1 MVASSSSSSRNGLGG
16 HLRSVGCTRGANHVA
31 LLVGLVVWTTGFLV
45 VGHRGLQSP
54 MDYYVTAADVVY
66 DSSPT
71 KKQTTDPHQSHIS
84 ILPLLPWE
92 EETITNQN
100 IQESSA
106 PQNIPKYCALGSISY
121 LGKLTRIKNC
131 GGGKSTYDRVQQRV
145 REWLPEDGVCD
156 TCRILDIMAE
166 KNLTLS
172 FWGDSVQVR
181 TCLYSVNSSTLA
193 RICL

>member
-1 MVASSSSSSRNGLGG
+1 
-16 HLRSVGCTRGANHVA
+16 
-31 LLVGLVVWTTGFLV
+31 
-45 VGHRGLQSP
+45 LQSP
-54 MDYYVTAADVVY
+54 RDFYATAEDGYNDSSSTKKQTNDPHNSHISILPLYATAADVY
-66 DSSPT
+66 DSSST
-71 KKQTTDPHQSHIS
+71 KKQQTNDPHNSHIS

-92 EETITNQN
+92 EETISNHK

-106 PQNIPKYCALGSISY
+106 PRNIPKYCALGSMSSG
-121 LGKLTRIKNC
+121 GKSVPKAKC

-181 TCLYSVNSSTLA
+181 TCLYSVNASTLA